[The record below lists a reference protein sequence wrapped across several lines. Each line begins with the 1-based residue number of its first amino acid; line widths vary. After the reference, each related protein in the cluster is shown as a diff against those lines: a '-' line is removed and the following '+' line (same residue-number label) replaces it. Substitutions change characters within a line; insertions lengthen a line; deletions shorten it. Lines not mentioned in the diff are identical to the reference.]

1 MLKKIAK
8 IVVLTIVLLS
18 MQATNVLAEVGITDT
33 PIGKDTNINLPKIG
47 AKTSSES
54 TSPISTA
61 EESFGVIMEKIAGYL
76 FMFAGAVAIYYI
88 LLAGFT
94 LIRARGDEEAVKKGH
109 QMLIWSVVGFLLV
122 LVSYSLVI
130 NVAKIIYGMIEGR
143 MI

>member
-1 MLKKIAK
+1 MLKKIVK
-8 IVVLTIVLLS
+8 IAVLTIVLLS

-47 AKTSSES
+47 AKTSS
-54 TSPISTA
+54 ISTA

>member
-8 IVVLTIVLLS
+8 IAVLTIVLLL

-33 PIGKDTNINLPKIG
+33 PIGGKDININLPKIG
-47 AKTSSES
+47 AKDADA
-54 TSPISTA
+54 TSPILTA

-94 LIRARGDEEAVKKGH
+94 LIKARGDEEAVKKGH

-130 NVAKIIYGMIEGR
+130 NVAKIIYSMIEGR

>member
-8 IVVLTIVLLS
+8 IAVLTMVLLS

-33 PIGKDTNINLPKIG
+33 PIGKDTTINLPKIG
-47 AKTSSES
+47 AKTSPDS
-54 TSPISTA
+54 TSPILTA
-61 EESFGVIMEKIAGYL
+61 EESFGVIMEKIATYL
-76 FMFAGAVAIYYI
+76 FMFAGAVAIFYI
-88 LLAGFT
+88 LQAGFT
-94 LIRARGDEEAVKKGH
+94 LIRARGDEETVKKGH